1 MNTDGHRY
9 VERFLDLCSSV
20 FICGRYSLLACVL
33 LFSTAFAAHSQSIDL
48 VIFNAN
54 IRTMASAQPRAEA
67 IAVSSGEIVAVGT
80 TKTIFALADAET
92 KRIDAKG
99 KPVLPG
105 FNDAHVHFAA
115 IGNMFS
121 SIKLADI
128 RTPKELTERVA
139 RFAKFLPKGRWI
151 LGSGWDNRNW
161 LPNDPPTRALI
172 DTVSPDNPVFI
183 YNWDA
188 KATLVNAAALKMA
201 GIDAS
206 TKDPPGGTIFRDEKG
221 EATGV
226 LRGTAIQ
233 LVGSKVPLNHM
244 RNWPEIIETAS
255 NYAASLGIT
264 SVQDVH
270 SDDLGDVYR
279 DLSKQGKL
287 KTRVYDCLSLSEW
300 KKLAAAKLVAAT
312 GDAMVRTG
320 CVKFFAEDET
330 ADIVQL
336 ESDIAEADKAGLQVA
351 IHAIGAKPNEIVL
364 NALEKASKSN
374 GERDR
379 RFRVEHA
386 SRAATADLPRFAKL
400 KVIASMQPW
409 LFFGENGSGTDDYK
423 KLFGFGTSVAFG
435 SDASI
440 SDFDPI
446 LGIHAAVNS
455 KNGIS
460 VEQAVRS
467 YTLGSAY
474 AEFQEKVKGTI
485 EVGKLA
491 DFVILSEDIF
501 EMDRAKIRNARV
513 EATILNGKVI
523 YQY

>member
-1 MNTDGHRY
+1 
-9 VERFLDLCSSV
+9 
-20 FICGRYSLLACVL
+20 
-33 LFSTAFAAHSQSIDL
+33 
-48 VIFNAN
+48 
-54 IRTMASAQPRAEA
+54 MASAQPRAEA
-67 IAVSSGEIVAVGT
+67 IAVSGGEIVAVGS
-80 TKTIFALADAET
+80 TKTILALADADT
-92 KRIDAKG
+92 KRIDVKG
-99 KPVLPG
+99 KLVLPG
-105 FNDAHVHFAA
+105 FNDAHVHFGA

-128 RTPKELTERVA
+128 RTPKELTERIA

-161 LPNDPPTRALI
+161 LPNDPPMRALI
-172 DTVSPDNPVFI
+172 DSVSPDNPVFI

-188 KATLVNAAALKMA
+188 KAALVNAAALKIA

-206 TKDPPGGTIFRDEKG
+206 TKDPVGGTIFRDEKG
-221 EATGV
+221 EPAGM

-233 LVGSKVPLNHM
+233 LIGSKVPQNHM

-255 NYAASLGIT
+255 NHAASLGVT

-270 SDDLGDVYR
+270 SDDLVEIYR
-279 DLSKQGKL
+279 DLAKQRKL
-287 KTRVYDCLSLSEW
+287 KTRVYDCVSLSEW
-300 KKLAAAKLVAAT
+300 KRLASSNVKAAA

-330 ADIVQL
+330 EDIEQLERDIV
-336 ESDIAEADKAGLQVA
+336 AADKAGLQVA
-351 IHAIGAKPNEIVL
+351 MHAIGAMPVEIVL
-364 NALEKASKSN
+364 NAFEKASKSN

-386 SRAATADLPRFAKL
+386 SRATAADLPRFAKL

-409 LFFGENGSGTDDYK
+409 LFFGANGSGTDDYK
-423 KLFGFGTSVAFG
+423 KIFELGTSVAFG

-455 KNGIS
+455 KNRIS
-460 VEQAVRS
+460 VEQAVLA

-474 AEFQEKVKGTI
+474 AEFQEKVKGSI

-501 EMDRAKIRNARV
+501 AIDRTKIRNARV
-513 EATILNGKVI
+513 ETTILNGKVI
-523 YQY
+523 YQN